1 MSRTLILVLLLSACT
16 PSQPAAESAENQP
29 VADPPAPAPLATTE
43 PTPSQTAT
51 PESTST
57 PEAPKPVPPLSS
69 PNSTAKPAPASAADA
84 GAATGDPRTEALRR
98 VGVIGQRCHEKNTPG
113 VNGNLVL
120 DIVLASDGSIKKASV
135 IKARSTAA
143 LVGGALE
150 RCVLDGVKKEKFP
163 APTGEE
169 ATLDVPLSFKPGT

>member
-1 MSRTLILVLLLSACT
+1 MSRTLILVFLLSACT
-16 PSQPAAESAENQP
+16 SSQPAAESAENEP
-29 VADPPAPAPLATTE
+29 VADAPAPT
-43 PTPSQTAT
+43 PTPTAETPSGQTAT

-57 PEAPKPVPPLSS
+57 PSPKPVPPLSS
-69 PNSTAKPAPASAADA
+69 PNPTPAPAPAGGNDA

-120 DIVLASDGSIKKASV
+120 NIVLVSDGSIKKASV

-163 APTGEE
+163 PLPGEE
-169 ATLDVPLSFKPGT
+169 TTLDVPLSFKPGT